1 MKLFKCLVLFALLT
15 ASAVVHANE
24 LRISPVNLDIPAQSN
39 STVLRLKNLSDKEML
54 LQVRVEP
61 WDSSAINLRDIV
73 VSPAMLRVP
82 PQAEQIVRIVNVGV
96 PSQLEFER
104 MYRII
109 IDDLAPPSA
118 LETEEQSSIGLKVRY
133 ALPLF
138 IGGPNLIT
146 TRTNDTEK
154 LKQAWKEYLQFSL
167 IGERQIRFTNK
178 AKLHARISKLT
189 ISHNGELLPLFSGLL
204 GYVQPESTEIFN
216 LPMDIPTGALLN
228 AEINGVTITISQ
240 IGVDHD

>member
-1 MKLFKCLVLFALLT
+1 MKLIKCLVLIVITT
-15 ASAVVHANE
+15 ASAVSHASE
-24 LRISPVNLDIPAQSN
+24 LRISPVNLDMPAQSN
-39 STVLRLKNLSDKEML
+39 SAVLRLKNLSEKEML

-61 WDSSAINLRDIV
+61 WDSSAINLRDVV
-73 VSPAMLRVP
+73 VSPGMLRIP
-82 PQAEQIVRIVNVGV
+82 PQTEQTVRIVNVGA

-118 LETEEQSSIGLKVRY
+118 LATEEQSAIGLKVRY

-146 TRTNDTEK
+146 TRTSDIEK
-154 LKQAWKEYLQFSL
+154 LKQAWKGYLQFSVT
-167 IGERQIRFTNK
+167 GERQIHFTNK

-189 ISHNGELLPLFSGLL
+189 LSYNGELLTLFPGLL
-204 GYVQPESTEIFN
+204 GYVQPESSETFN
-216 LPMDIPTGALLN
+216 LPMDIPAGALLS
-228 AEINGVTITISQ
+228 AEINGVTITLSQ
-240 IGVDHD
+240 IGVGYE